1 MLVFLLTTTKVYFL
15 RSLLTTNNSCF
26 HGYSTCLLLHSIFFF
41 KFSGFGLRF
50 IFIKQCFL
58 NTSSNHKL
66 NYTFRF
72 YYFFFNWG
80 LIVGWLQ
87 HCLELFCE
95 SCSSISVSNTL
106 WSSLNVAECT
116 SFLRVTPVFMSFS
129 VSSKCIV
136 DPLDFSSP
144 YCQNYFYI
152 FFYMVSFMTTR
163 KCFYNNFASKYTI
176 KCCAKETHWLSNLY
190 LRMESIRLAKLEIM
204 QAWKQ
209 SHIS

>member
-1 MLVFLLTTTKVYFL
+1 MAIQPACCYTQF
-15 RSLLTTNNSCF
+15 
-26 HGYSTCLLLHSIFFF
+26 FFF

-50 IFIKQCFL
+50 IFIKKMFPEYILQ
-58 NTSSNHKL
+58 SQAKL
-66 NYTFRF
+66 HFQILLF
-72 YYFFFNWG
+72 FFFNWR

-87 HCLELFCE
+87 HCLQLFCE

-106 WSSLNVAECT
+106 WSSLNVSECT

-136 DPLDFSSP
+136 DPPEFSSP
-144 YCQNYFYI
+144 YCQNFFYI

-163 KCFYNNFASKYTI
+163 KCFYNNFASKFTI

-190 LRMESIRLAKLEIM
+190 LRMGSIRLAKLEIM